1 MRIVV
6 VLQELTAQEMRAPS
20 RTRDIESASL
30 VIQELQA
37 AANEL
42 GVSLE
47 PMYPEVSHP
56 TLQPFFIVDVPDQ
69 ASAQKVIARLT
80 QSTAV
85 EAAYLQPD
93 AEPPG
98 LP

>member
-6 VLQELTAQEMRAPS
+6 VLQQQTAQEMRTPS
-20 RTRDIESASL
+20 RARDLEPASL
-30 VIQELQA
+30 EVQELQQ

-42 GVSLE
+42 GISLA

-56 TLQPFFIVDVPDQ
+56 TLQPFFIIDVPDQ
-69 ASAQKVIARLT
+69 ASAEKVITRL
-80 QSTAV
+80 SKSAAV

-98 LP
+98 MS

>member
-6 VLQELTAQEMRAPS
+6 VLQEQTAQEMRAPS
-20 RTRDIESASL
+20 RTRDIAPAS
-30 VIQELQA
+30 VEIQELQA
-37 AANEL
+37 AENEL

-47 PMYPEVSHP
+47 PMYPDVSHP
-56 TLQPFFIVDVPDQ
+56 TLQPFFIIDVPDQ
-69 ASAQKVIARLT
+69 ASAKQVIARLT
-80 QSTAV
+80 KSAAV

>member
-6 VLQELTAQEMRAPS
+6 VLQEQTAQEMRAPA
-20 RTRDIESASL
+20 RDRDLEPAS
-30 VIQELQA
+30 VDVQELQQVTD
-37 AANEL
+37 EL
-42 GVSLE
+42 GVSLS
-47 PMYPEVSHP
+47 PMYPQVSHP
-56 TLQPFFIVDVPDQ
+56 TLQPFFFIEVPDQ
-69 ASAQKVIARLT
+69 AAAEKVISRISKSA
-80 QSTAV
+80 AV

>member
-6 VLQELTAQEMRAPS
+6 VLQEQIAQEMRAPS
-20 RTRDIESASL
+20 RGRDLESTSVDA
-30 VIQELQA
+30 QELQVA
-37 AANEL
+37 ASEL
-42 GVSLE
+42 GISLS

-56 TLQPFFIVDVPDQ
+56 TLQPFFIIEVPDQ
-69 ASAQKVIARLT
+69 AIAQKVITRL
-80 QSTAV
+80 SKSAAV

>member
-6 VLQELTAQEMRAPS
+6 VLQEKTAQEMRAPS
-20 RTRDIESASL
+20 RGRDINPAN
-30 VIQELQA
+30 VDVQELQGA
-37 AANEL
+37 ASEL
-42 GVSLE
+42 GVELT

-56 TLQPFFIVDVPDQ
+56 TLQPFFIIDVPTQ
-69 ASAQKVIARLT
+69 AAAQKVISRLRK
-80 QSTAV
+80 SAAV

>member
-1 MRIVV
+1 MRVVV

-20 RTRDIESASL
+20 RTRDIKPASVEL
-30 VIQELQA
+30 QELQT

-56 TLQPFFIVDVPDQ
+56 TLQPFFIIDVPDQ
-69 ASAQKVIARLT
+69 ASAAKIIARLT
-80 QSTAV
+80 KSAAV

-93 AEPPG
+93 AELPGPP
-98 LP
+98 